1 MQLTPSLLLRSPVLI
16 LLSQYPLKIYKD
28 FAAPLQDFTSFCL
41 INYPQPKNDCSTY
54 LEIYGNQATKCSFPY
69 DMFFQYVQMRGS
81 LEIIQFLLSCKR
93 KWKANYGCVSTC
105 LLRFCSTE
113 LICHPQSY
121 WQLALSLS
129 HFTYQ
134 MEMVR
139 NLISLKGHLGWRPH
153 LCGSHIVH
161 WKN

>member
-1 MQLTPSLLLRSPVLI
+1 
-16 LLSQYPLKIYKD
+16 
-28 FAAPLQDFTSFCL
+28 
-41 INYPQPKNDCSTY
+41 
-54 LEIYGNQATKCSFPY
+54 
-69 DMFFQYVQMRGS
+69 MRGS
-81 LEIIQFLLSCKR
+81 LEIIHFLLSCKG

-134 MEMVR
+134 MEMVK
-139 NLISLKGHLGWRPH
+139 NLISLTGHLGWRPH
-153 LCGSHIVH
+153 LCNTEATSFPGKTRRTTASISVATTGRGSARKNEKPKISSTQLYLKIGIRVLIVL
-161 WKN
+161 WPAEKLLPMTGTEQQKKKKKKS